1 MPITAHS
8 ILEELIIYLCNEE
21 ARALIEIGAGADD
34 LIDNEHLDNSPDWVF
49 DMFDD
54 MDIIT
59 YLYSNEYLAEDHPFH
74 FKHWSDQ
81 QFYMEETNV

>member
-1 MPITAHS
+1 MCLVLEYLICPFALSPIS
-8 ILEELIIYLCNEE
+8 PL
-21 ARALIEIGAGADD
+21 
-34 LIDNEHLDNSPDWVF
+34 NEHLDNSPDWVF